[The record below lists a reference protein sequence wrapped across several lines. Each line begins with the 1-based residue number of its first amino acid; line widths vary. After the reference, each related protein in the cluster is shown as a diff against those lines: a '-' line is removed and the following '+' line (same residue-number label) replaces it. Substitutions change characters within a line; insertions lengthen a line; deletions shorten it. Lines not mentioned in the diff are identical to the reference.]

1 MSSSK
6 SNTDEASS
14 ADIRTAAL
22 GQFRQ
27 LISADTLRAM
37 QLLGFNYK
45 AGIGE
50 PLTELCANKIR
61 QFGEI
66 GKSKARPTGKR

>member
-1 MSSSK
+1 
-6 SNTDEASS
+6 
-14 ADIRTAAL
+14 
-22 GQFRQ
+22 
-27 LISADTLRAM
+27 M